1 MAIDLYESLDGQVAL
16 VTGAS
21 RGIGRELASGL
32 ADIGATVYG
41 GGRDAED
48 VAAPSV
54 EPVELDVT
62 DDTQI
67 ERAIARI
74 EAERGQLDVLVN
86 NAGIHGPDGGV
97 GEAGIEGFDRTIAT
111 NVRGPYRLSQAALP
125 LLLAEPGGR
134 VVNVSSRAGQF
145 ADGMDGGHAPY
156 AISKAAL
163 NALTATLDG
172 AYGEDGLLAN
182 AYCPGW
188 VRTNMGGE
196 DAPRSTAE
204 GADTGR
210 YLARFRPGSP
220 SGRFWAERSIV
231 DW

>member
-21 RGIGRELASGL
+21 RGIGRELATGL
-32 ADIGATVYG
+32 VDLGATVYG
-41 GGRDAED
+41 AARNAED

-54 EPVELDVT
+54 EAVELDVT

-67 ERAIARI
+67 ERAISRV
-74 EAERGQLDVLVN
+74 ETERGRLDVLVN
-86 NAGIHGPDGGV
+86 NAGIHGPGGAV

-111 NVRGPYRLSQAALP
+111 NVRGPYRLTQAALP
-125 LLLAEPGGR
+125 LLLANPGGR

-156 AISKAAL
+156 ALSKAAL
-163 NALTATLDG
+163 NALTATLEG
-172 AYGEDGLLAN
+172 AYGDDGLLAN

-188 VRTNMGGE
+188 VRTDMGGA
-196 DAPRSTAE
+196 DAPRSPAE
-204 GADTGR
+204 GADTGL
-210 YLARFRPGSP
+210 YLARFQPGSP
-220 SGRFWAERSIV
+220 SGRFWAERSII